1 MEETQYVDFVRSR
14 ITQLRLQRNI
24 SEHKMSLDLDK
35 SGSYIR
41 SITNGTA
48 LPSLKE
54 LFHIITYFDMTP
66 VEFFEPLGTS
76 DTPYGK
82 LCERLRCL
90 SEDDLQK
97 VETFL
102 DLISK

>member
-82 LCERLRCL
+82 LCERLRYL
-90 SEDDLQK
+90 NESDLQK

-102 DLISK
+102 ALIAK

>member
-66 VEFFEPLGTS
+66 VEFFEP
-76 DTPYGK
+76 PYGK

-90 SEDDLQK
+90 GEGDLQK

-102 DLISK
+102 DLIAK

>member
-54 LFHIITYFDMTP
+54 LFHIIAYFDMTP

-82 LCERLRCL
+82 LCERLRYL
-90 SEDDLQK
+90 NESDLQK

-102 DLISK
+102 ALIAK

>member
-1 MEETQYVDFVRSR
+1 MILQPHF
-14 ITQLRLQRNI
+14 LRR
-24 SEHKMSLDLDK
+24 
-35 SGSYIR
+35 
-41 SITNGTA
+41 ITNGTA

-54 LFHIITYFDMTP
+54 LFHIIAYFDMTP

-82 LCERLRCL
+82 LCERLRYL
-90 SEDDLQK
+90 NESDLQK